1 MSVQIVTCE
10 ALEQEIRALLPDEE
24 ASRLVVLDMGHHKKP
39 ERLHCCIQEIIDRE
53 DDVEAVVVLY
63 GYCGGTLNLTP
74 RRVPVVV
81 PKANDC
87 FDLMLGPKARLA
99 MFAEEPGTYFFS
111 EGWAR
116 KDGTPEEKLQGL
128 RQRYVQ
134 EEDLIGSVYS
144 GYRRMCFI
152 RTGRETESSIVR
164 VKRGCTALNW
174 AYDERQADLIMI
186 KKAVARTW
194 DDDFIMHSP
203 GQEPRET
210 QERLMEGL
218 YCQR

>member
-1 MSVQIVTCE
+1 MSVLFVTCE
-10 ALEQEIRALLPDEE
+10 ALEQEVKALLPDKE
-24 ASRLVVLDMGHHKKP
+24 ACRLVVLGMGYHRKP
-39 ERLHCCIQEIIDRE
+39 EQLRQRLQQIIDRE

-63 GYCGGTLNLTP
+63 GYCGGVLNLEP

-81 PKANDC
+81 PKAHDC
-87 FDLMLGPKARLA
+87 FDLMLGPKARFT

-134 EEDLIGSVYS
+134 EEELIASVYA

-152 RTGRETESSIVR
+152 RTGCETEASMVR
-164 VKRGCTALNW
+164 ARRCCTALNW
-174 AYDERQADLIMI
+174 MYEERQAELIMI
-186 KKAVARTW
+186 KKAITGIR
-194 DDDFIMHSP
+194 DDDFILLSP
-203 GQEPRET
+203 GEKTRQA
-210 QERLMEGL
+210 QERPMAVLQD
-218 YCQR
+218 QR